1 MMLREKEMFSKPIV
15 LTLLL
20 SLSFNGL
27 FGYLSYKFYSD
38 KAVAESQLADVVK
51 ANKSLVDSLQKKE
64 AACKIEDAINTEYQI
79 EKQELRTKTDSELI
93 AIDKMID
100 VPAPQVQSVKPLQNN
115 ANNPVLRTEV
125 SNETS
130 NVYISLDSEL
140 PPSLVRL
147 LSENCIR
154 NKGSACTNP

>member
-1 MMLREKEMFSKPIV
+1 MFSKPII
-15 LTLLL
+15 LALLL
-20 SLSFNGL
+20 SLSFNGM

-38 KAVAESQLADVVK
+38 KAVAESQLEGVVK

-64 AACKIEDAINTEYQI
+64 AACKIEDAIATEYQT
-79 EKQELRTKTDSELI
+79 EKQELRDETDSELS
-93 AIDKMID
+93 AIDKMIA
-100 VPAPQVQSVKPLQNN
+100 VPTSQVQSVKALQNN
-115 ANNPVLRTEV
+115 ANNPVIRTEV

-130 NVYISLDSEL
+130 NISLDSEL
-140 PPSLVRL
+140 PPNLVRL